1 MPGLR
6 RILNERK
13 SHWFLYSDG
22 EEKATLEGELLT
34 QKITFDTMDLKPTTL
49 KYISK
54 VQFKDMLSELFV
66 GGLRL
71 EKLDQYFI

>member
-22 EEKATLEGELLT
+22 EEKVTLEGELLT
-34 QKITFDTMDLKPTTL
+34 QKITFDTMDLKPTTI
-49 KYISK
+49 KIHIQSS
-54 VQFKDMLSELFV
+54 VQRYVK
-66 GGLRL
+66 
-71 EKLDQYFI
+71 